1 MRKKIVGPGDTVP
14 GDDVPLS
21 SAGPEPFEGSKGDPE
36 QHPGARIVGADAS
49 LEDEVYGATL
59 RPRTFADYVG
69 QEQIV
74 DNLRIAIDAAARR
87 GEPLEHVLFSGPP
100 GLGKTT
106 LANLIARATGG
117 TLRPTS
123 GPTLEKPKD
132 LVGILTA
139 LEAGDVLFIDEIHRL
154 GTVVE
159 EYLYPAMEDFQIDFV
174 VDRGAYAKTLKLPL
188 KRFTLV
194 GATTRAGMLSAP
206 LRDRFGIV
214 HHLEYYEPAELQRIV
229 ERSAR
234 VLDIAM
240 ETAGARTIAARSR
253 GTPRIA
259 NRLLRRVRDFAE
271 VRAGGVITAEVAD
284 EALRREGV
292 DALGLDRLDR
302 AYLETIAKQYG
313 GGPVGIDAIAATL
326 TEDVETL
333 EDVVEPYLLKI
344 GFVQRT
350 AQGRKTTPAALAHLG
365 LRDARRRAAASP
377 VIDARA
383 VPEKPRRGRDDG
395 RDRRARRLGSALAAD
410 SRAGRRR
417 HARRDAAGRR
427 RRDVRVRRQ
436 ALARRAVDRRHARR
450 KAHAGDDDRRRPV
463 LAGRRAAGV
472 AAVVAGRRAASAGD
486 RRAHVRAGAAHAVAP
501 VRRAGRRVRPALG
514 RRRGGAPG
522 VDRGGPGDPRP
533 HARVRRRAGV
543 RVLLRRAAAATPPT
557 SSRRLERR
565 AAAVPARRRRPVLR
579 ARAGVP
585 LVARR
590 SALDRAD
597 RRARRAHRRHAR
609 SAPR

>member
-1 MRKKIVGPGDTVP
+1 MSDSVRKKIVGPADASVEEEALP
-14 GDDVPLS
+14 C
-21 SAGPEPFEGSKGDPE
+21 PEPVEG
-36 QHPGARIVGADAS
+36 RIIGADAS

-59 RPRTFADYVG
+59 RPRTFGDYVG

-87 GEPLEHVLFSGPP
+87 NEPLEHVLFSGPP

-132 LVGILTA
+132 LVGILTS
-139 LEAGDVLFIDEIHRL
+139 LEHGDVLFIDEIHRL

-174 VDRGAYAKTLKLPL
+174 VDRGAYAKTIKLNL

-234 VLDIAM
+234 VLDIAI
-240 ETAGARTIAARSR
+240 ERDGARTIAERSR

-271 VRAGGVITAEVAD
+271 VRADGVVTAEVAG

-292 DALGLDRLDR
+292 DELGLDRLDR

-313 GGPVGIDAIAATL
+313 GGPVGIAAIAATL

-333 EDVVEPYLLKI
+333 EDVVEPYLLKS

-350 AQGRKTTPAALAHLG
+350 ASGRKSTAAAHAHLG
-365 LRDARRRAAASP
+365 IVMREGAQ
-377 VIDARA
+377 
-383 VPEKPRRGRDDG
+383 PR
-395 RDRRARRLGSALAAD
+395 
-410 SRAGRRR
+410 
-417 HARRDAAGRR
+417 
-427 RRDVRVRRQ
+427 
-436 ALARRAVDRRHARR
+436 
-450 KAHAGDDDRRRPV
+450 
-463 LAGRRAAGV
+463 
-472 AAVVAGRRAASAGD
+472 
-486 RRAHVRAGAAHAVAP
+486 
-501 VRRAGRRVRPALG
+501 
-514 RRRGGAPG
+514 
-522 VDRGGPGDPRP
+522 
-533 HARVRRRAGV
+533 
-543 RVLLRRAAAATPPT
+543 LL
-557 SSRRLERR
+557 
-565 AAAVPARRRRPVLR
+565 
-579 ARAGVP
+579 
-585 LVARR
+585 
-590 SALDRAD
+590 
-597 RRARRAHRRHAR
+597 
-609 SAPR
+609 